1 MICKE
6 ISVEKKSYQ
15 IIIIIIVI
23 IFIVIILIIIMI
35 KPSFCFCAAASAA
48 MGTVNLGVEIP
59 KKKMTIYITE
69 NPPFNHVTQQHTL
82 SLSCTGFHH
91 H

>member
-15 IIIIIIVI
+15 IIIIIIIV

-35 KPSFCFCAAASAA
+35 KPSFCFCAAATAV
-48 MGTVNLGVEIP
+48 MGIVNLGVEIQ
-59 KKKMTIYITE
+59 KKMTIDITE